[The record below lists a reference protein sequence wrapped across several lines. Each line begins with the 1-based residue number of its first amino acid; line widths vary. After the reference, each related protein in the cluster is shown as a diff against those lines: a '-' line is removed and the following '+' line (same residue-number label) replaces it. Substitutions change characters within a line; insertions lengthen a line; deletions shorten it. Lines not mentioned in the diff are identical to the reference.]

1 MKATTWNSDIKSWK
15 LPRYDRTNFNI
26 INDGTASNSIDNEIA
41 CIKGKE
47 MWMIYRAE
55 FRFNNI

>member
-41 CIKGKE
+41 CIKGRE
-47 MWMIYRAE
+47 TL
-55 FRFNNI
+55 NSV

>member
-1 MKATTWNSDIKSWK
+1 MKATTWNSDIKCWK

-41 CIKGKE
+41 CIKG
-47 MWMIYRAE
+47 R
-55 FRFNNI
+55 